1 MPRNLLL
8 RAAAAV
14 LACTIG
20 AASAQAEVKL
30 GILAN
35 RGEVQAL
42 SAWSEFASYLGRA
55 VGDEV
60 KLVPLPIDRIV
71 PAVSS
76 NEVHFMIT
84 NPVLSAA
91 AVKRHGAT
99 PLATINQG
107 EGVRFGG
114 VIIANAK
121 AGITKGDQLK
131 GRKVMCYNPGSAGA
145 YTFQRYHLFK
155 QGLDITKDFAVLQ
168 ESKKQDDI
176 VLAVRA
182 GMMDAGFVRT
192 GLLESMAAAGKVKM
206 EDLVIVD
213 KVNDASFPHVR
224 STALYPEWFLL
235 ASPQTDPQIAAKV
248 TAAAMA
254 LSGDAPAATSAS
266 IKGFEKP
273 VELDG
278 MATLLA
284 ELRMAPFDK

>member
-20 AASAQAEVKL
+20 AASAQAEIKL

-42 SAWSEFASYLGRA
+42 SAWSEFASYLSRA
-55 VGDEV
+55 VSDEV

-91 AVKRHGAT
+91 VVKRHGAT
-99 PLATINQG
+99 PLASINPG
-107 EGVRFGG
+107 EGTRFGG

-121 AGITKGDQLK
+121 AGITSSGQLK
-131 GRKVMCYNPGSAGA
+131 SRKVMCYNPGSAGA
-145 YTFQRYHLFK
+145 YVFQRYHLFK
-155 QGLDITKDFAVLQ
+155 QGIDITKDLAVLQ
-168 ESKKQDDI
+168 EAKKQDDI

-192 GLLESMAAAGKVKM
+192 GLLETMAAAGKVKM
-206 EDLVIVD
+206 DDLVIVD

-235 ASPQTDPQIAAKV
+235 ASPQTDPQVAAKV

-254 LSGDAPAATSAS
+254 LPGDAPAAAKAS

-278 MATLLA
+278 MATLLT
-284 ELRMAPFDK
+284 ELRMAPFDN

>member
-20 AASAQAEVKL
+20 TASAQAEVKL

-42 SAWSEFASYLGRA
+42 SAWSEFASYLSRA

-71 PAVSS
+71 PAVSG
-76 NEVHFMIT
+76 NEVNFMIT

-91 AVKRHGAT
+91 AAKRHGAT
-99 PLATINQG
+99 PLATIDPG

-121 AGITKGDQLK
+121 AGITSGEQLK
-131 GRKVMCYNPGSAGA
+131 GRKVMCYSPGSAGA

-155 QGLDITKDFAVLQ
+155 QGIDVTKDFAVFQ
-168 ESKKQDDI
+168 EAKKQDDI

-192 GLLESMAAAGKVKM
+192 GLVESMAATGKLGAN
-206 EDLVIVD
+206 DLVVVD
-213 KVNDASFPHVR
+213 RVDDPSFGYAR
-224 STALYPEWFLL
+224 TTALYPEWFLS
-235 ASPQTDPQIAAKV
+235 ASPKADPALAAKIK
-248 TAAAMA
+248 AAALRLPA
-254 LSGDAPAATSAS
+254 TSPAAQAAEV
-266 IKGFEKP
+266 KKFEEP
-273 VELDG
+273 AELDG
-278 MATLLA
+278 LAALLT
-284 ELRMAPFDK
+284 ELKMPPFDQ